1 LYTEKI
7 SIKGA
12 DLVLETGSW
21 AKQASGSIVLKW
33 KKLVLL
39 SAVTVSKD
47 PLEGTDFFPL
57 TVEYR
62 EKYYASGQI
71 PGGFFKREGKPS
83 DKQVLAARVTDRPIR
98 PLFPKGF
105 KNEVQI
111 YNLVLS
117 SDGINP
123 ADVHAITAS
132 SAALLISNIPF
143 NGPVAGVRVSL
154 IDNEWVMFPDIL
166 EQAKAKINL
175 SVAGTRDAV
184 TMIEGSSR
192 EVSEE
197 TMIEAIKIAHAEIIR
212 LCDMQLELQKK
223 CGKEKMQV
231 TVKEENQELVSFVR
245 ELAFAGVKEANSIRN
260 KAERQN
266 AIDAVNASALE
277 KVQEKYAEAEPAVYA
292 DVIKSAKKA
301 LEEIEVEIVREQ
313 IFQQG
318 IRADGR
324 KLDEI
329 RDISIELNVLPGTHG
344 SAVFTRGETQSL
356 GVLTLGSERDV
367 QVTDDIEGE
376 SESRFYL
383 HYNFP
388 SFSVGEVR
396 RIMGPGRREIGHGK
410 LAENALSAVIPD
422 EKAFPYVIRLVS
434 EILESNGSSS
444 MATVCSGSLALMD
457 GGVPIKSHVAGVA
470 MGLIK
475 EGDKFAVL
483 TDIAGLEDHF
493 GDMDFKVA
501 GTKDGITAFQMDL
514 KVQGVSYEIMEK
526 ALYQAKAG
534 RLHILNKM
542 NEALP
547 EKRSTL
553 KEHAPQIVTIHIEKD
568 QIGELIG
575 PGGKNIRSISETS
588 GSEISVNDDGIV
600 TIMSPDQRKSDV
612 ARDMIERQFRKIEV
626 GEIYEGI
633 VKRIVDF
640 GAFIELAPGK
650 EGLCHISKISRKRIA
665 DVASVL
671 KVNQKVK
678 VKVLGVD
685 RQGKISVSMRDAEND
700 D

>member
-12 DLVLETGSW
+12 DLVLETESW
-21 AKQASGSIVLKW
+21 AKQANGSIVLKW
-33 KKLVLL
+33 KKSVLL
-39 SAVTVSKD
+39 SAVTASKD

-175 SVAGTRDAV
+175 AVAGTRDAV

-197 TMIEAIKIAHAEIIR
+197 TMVEAIKIAHAEIIR

-245 ELAFAGVKEANSIRN
+245 ELAYSGVKEANSIRY

-266 AIDAVNASALE
+266 AIDAINASALE
-277 KVQEKYAEAEPAVYA
+277 KVQEKYAAAEPAVYA

-422 EKAFPYVIRLVS
+422 EKEFPYVIRLVS

-457 GGVPIKSHVAGVA
+457 GGVPIKNHVAGVA

-526 ALYQAKAG
+526 ALYQAKEG

-542 NEALP
+542 NQALP
-547 EKRSTL
+547 EKRNTL

-600 TIMSPDQRKSDV
+600 TIMSPDQSKSNV
-612 ARDMIERQFRKIEV
+612 AMDMIERQFKKIEV

-671 KVNQKVK
+671 QVNQKVK

-685 RQGKISVSMRDAEND
+685 RQGKISVSMRDTEND

>member
-1 LYTEKI
+1 MYTEKI